1 MTKRH
6 LKNHTHKTKFNKDH
20 RNNARHT
27 SIFFSYF
34 IVCKFYNFPLI
45 DFNYIHYLHI
55 RENKSH
61 DITKHK
67 DRINC
72 AIIKLY
78 IASLKK
84 IIIFIS
90 NLGFIK
96 LGKKNIVN
104 RSL

>member
-1 MTKRH
+1 MPPKESYSY
-6 LKNHTHKTKFNKDH
+6 KTKFKKDH

-34 IVCKFYNFPLI
+34 TVCNSYNFPLI
-45 DFNYIHYLHI
+45 DFNYIRYLHI

-61 DITKHK
+61 GITKHE

-78 IASLKK
+78 ITSLKK
-84 IIIFIS
+84 
-90 NLGFIK
+90 L
-96 LGKKNIVN
+96 
-104 RSL
+104 